1 MQRFVSL
8 MRLTDRGLATM
19 ADSPTRRRLSEGR
32 VSALGGRSTAFYA
45 TLGSYDFVQVFE
57 MPDAGAM
64 ARYALSA
71 RRDGHVDPL
80 ILPAFDVEAWG
91 GILSGALSD
100 QKSEDEP

>member
-8 MRLTDRGLATM
+8 MRLTDRGLGAM
-19 ADSPTRRRLSEGR
+19 GDSPARRRLSESR
-32 VSALGGRSTAFYA
+32 VAALGGRSTAFYA
-45 TLGSYDFVQVFE
+45 TLGRYDFVQVFE
-57 MPDAGAM
+57 MPDAAAM

-80 ILPAFDVEAWG
+80 ILPAFDVDGWD

-100 QKSEDEP
+100 QHKEDGR